1 MLNLIKADLYRVFK
15 GKSIYIALIILLSLI
30 SISCFTMS
38 PGHIGIVTT
47 KDTSDV
53 IYDEELNQ
61 KLSNTNSIIETRRL
75 VKEYGSYPID
85 KLQLGAN
92 INLYYFFII
101 IVAVVL
107 VNDLSNSTA
116 KNTLSSAISRKKYY
130 ASKLITCLL
139 LGTGLILINNYICYF
154 LNLIMNGT
162 NFSSGILEI
171 TKLTILQLP
180 ILYGI
185 ISLLVCLGF
194 CFKKSANFNS
204 ITIPL
209 IILVQLTIMGIATLF
224 HLDANHLLSYE
235 LQYILTN
242 LVTNQTTTYL
252 VKTTLLGLIYFIGF
266 TAIGYTVFKKAE
278 IK

>member
-38 PGHIGIVTT
+38 PGHIGIVAT

-61 KLSNTNSIIETRRL
+61 KLSDTNSIIETRRL
-75 VKEYGSYPID
+75 VKKYGSYPID

-139 LGTGLILINNYICYF
+139 LGTGLILINNYVGYF

-162 NFSSGILEI
+162 NFSSEILEI
-171 TKLTILQLP
+171 NKLTILQLP

>member
-1 MLNLIKADLYRVFK
+1 
-15 GKSIYIALIILLSLI
+15 
-30 SISCFTMS
+30 
-38 PGHIGIVTT
+38 
-47 KDTSDV
+47 
-53 IYDEELNQ
+53 
-61 KLSNTNSIIETRRL
+61 
-75 VKEYGSYPID
+75 
-85 KLQLGAN
+85 
-92 INLYYFFII
+92 
-101 IVAVVL
+101 
-107 VNDLSNSTA
+107 
-116 KNTLSSAISRKKYY
+116 
-130 ASKLITCLL
+130 
-139 LGTGLILINNYICYF
+139 
-154 LNLIMNGT
+154 MNGT

>member
-1 MLNLIKADLYRVFK
+1 MLNMIKADFYRIFK

-30 SISCFTMS
+30 SLSCFTMS
-38 PGHIGIVTT
+38 PGHIGIVATD
-47 KDTSDV
+47 DTSDV
-53 IYDEELNQ
+53 VYDEELNQ
-61 KLSNTNSIIETRRL
+61 KLSDTNSIIETRRL

-101 IVAVVL
+101 IVAIVL
-107 VNDLSNSTA
+107 VTDLSTSTA
-116 KNTLSSAISRKKYY
+116 KNTLSSAISRKRYY

-139 LGTGLILINNYICYF
+139 LGTGLILINNYVSYF
-154 LNLIMNGT
+154 LNLIMNGSK
-162 NFSSGILEI
+162 FSSGILEI
-171 TKLTILQLP
+171 TKLTLLQLP

-209 IILVQLTIMGIATLF
+209 IILIQLIIMGIASLF
-224 HLDANHLLSYE
+224 HFDASQLLNYE
-235 LQYILTN
+235 LQYILAN
-242 LVTNQTTTYL
+242 LVTNPTTAYL
-252 VKTTLLGLIYFIGF
+252 IKTTLLGLIYIVGF
-266 TAIGYTVFKKAE
+266 TTIGYTVFKKSE

>member
-139 LGTGLILINNYICYF
+139 LGTGLILINNYISYF

>member
-38 PGHIGIVTT
+38 PGHIGIVAT

-139 LGTGLILINNYICYF
+139 LGTGLILINNYISYF

>member
-139 LGTGLILINNYICYF
+139 LGTGLILINNYIFYF